1 MDVSVEVQAA
11 SAPKRTTRKS
21 EQALPPTRKG
31 KQKKRS
37 SGSKTKANSKETEP
51 VDNDDEFAGL
61 E

>member
-11 SAPKRTTRKS
+11 SVTTRKS